1 MGAALR
7 RTVACILGSGLL
19 VAGVLFLAL
28 GAGNWAVGRTK
39 LTRYERLAA
48 ATRTGATDPVTVRSG
63 FSFTSVNEE
72 HERHNIAVAKVHYY
86 SVVLAAGRLLVLTGL
101 VLLLLG
107 YARRDGR
114 SGGQNKTLLDSA

>member
-7 RTVACILGSGLL
+7 RAIARILGSGLL

-28 GAGNWAVGRTK
+28 GACNWGVGRTK
-39 LTRYERLAA
+39 LVHYERLAA

-63 FSFTSVNEE
+63 FSFTSVSEE

-86 SVVLAAGRLLVLTGL
+86 SVVLAAGQLFVVIGIA
-101 VLLLLG
+101 LLLLG